1 MHGWRKKEE
10 IYLIGRL
17 GHLLIEAIF
26 YGGGGRDGW
35 VICVMYFFDGKYF
48 LYIFI
53 YRIEDIKI
61 ILILRRI

>member
-26 YGGGGRDGW
+26 YGGGGAEMDG
-35 VICVMYFFDGKYF
+35 
-48 LYIFI
+48 
-53 YRIEDIKI
+53 
-61 ILILRRI
+61 